1 MAIQIKLNRAEQV
14 LARYLAEER
23 FNNARQKGKPN
34 EKVGDQP
41 DWYTDLNGIGG
52 EIAVA
57 KHFNVYPDTEID
69 LDNLP
74 EHDLIIRHKKV
85 DVKTTKYTDGRLL
98 ATLKKNLDSVD
109 VYILVIGE
117 FPIYNIVKW
126 CFSKELIHPDNIR
139 NLGRGDGYALDQEM
153 LRDFKD

>member
-1 MAIQIKLNRAEQV
+1 MAIQITLNRAEQV

-57 KHFNVYPDTEID
+57 KHFNAYPDTELD
-69 LDNLP
+69 LYNLP
-74 EHDLIIRHKKV
+74 DHDLIIKHKKV
-85 DVKTTKYTDGRLL
+85 DVKTTKYSDGRLL
-98 ATLKKNLDSVD
+98 ATLKKKSDSVD
-109 VYILVIGE
+109 VYILVTGE
-117 FPIYNIVKW
+117 FPTYSIVKW
-126 CFSKELIHPDNIR
+126 CFSEELIHPDNIM